1 MEKKTQ
7 EILQSMQPKEKIA
20 DQKPYKL
27 KLRNWLNGIFIL
39 LAIATI
45 ALYFIYPLP
54 EGTVALFATGCTAV
68 LIKTAEVTIRMT
80 HKHTKK

>member
-1 MEKKTQ
+1 MKKNTQ
-7 EILQSMQPKEKIA
+7 EVLQSMLPTDKITS
-20 DQKPYKL
+20 QKPYKL

-45 ALYFIYPLP
+45 TLYFVYPLP
-54 EGTVALFATGCTAV
+54 EGTLALFATGCTAV